1 MAIAEQVEE
10 KKGMREAMMFLQ
22 NYGITLNLAAKIYQ
36 EYGPK
41 LYSII
46 KENPYKLA
54 DDIAGVGFKMAD
66 EIAEKVGIFTDS
78 DYRIRAGLLYIL
90 LQASANG
97 HTYLPQ
103 KELFSQAAELL
114 KVEPTAMEKHLM
126 DMQIDRK
133 VVVKTVPGSEPPEYL
148 VYSSH
153 YYYLEL
159 NTARMLHDLNIR
171 GDIPETEIRANL
183 AKVQK
188 KKKSI

>member
-1 MAIAEQVEE
+1 
-10 KKGMREAMMFLQ
+10 
-22 NYGITLNLAAKIYQ
+22 
-36 EYGPK
+36 
-41 LYSII
+41 
-46 KENPYKLA
+46 
-54 DDIAGVGFKMAD
+54 MAD

-133 VVVKTVPGSEPPEYL
+133 VVVKNSPRQR
-148 VYSSH
+148 
-153 YYYLEL
+153 
-159 NTARMLHDLNIR
+159 TAGISGLFFPLTIIWN
-171 GDIPETEIRANL
+171 
-183 AKVQK
+183 
-188 KKKSI
+188 